1 MYSPQ
6 RKPILKSPLN
16 YSTNPKSY
24 ASNKKLNTPYRPGVK
39 RLAAQQDNNNK
50 NISLDEYVESKR
62 KRAKM
67 TTPNAANQEKDTIP
81 INKYV
86 NIYKVPVNLV
96 SKRRQTIPKKPFHT
110 SICTKSV
117 HINNKNNNTSN
128 TATTKSIPTSIT
140 TPIPIEISPSAV
152 KDPKIIVCIRKR
164 PLNKQELSTN
174 EPDITELTSTR
185 TIEMHAPKYVFTYQS

>member
-6 RKPILKSPLN
+6 RKPILKSPHN
-16 YSTNPKSY
+16 YSSNPKSY

-50 NISLDEYVESKR
+50 SISLDEYVESKR

-67 TTPNAANQEKDTIP
+67 TTPITANQEKETIP

-86 NIYKVPVNLV
+86 NIYKAPVNLV

-128 TATTKSIPTSIT
+128 TATIKSIPT
-140 TPIPIEISPSAV
+140 EIIR
-152 KDPKIIVCIRKR
+152 DPKIIVCIRKR